1 MSNQP
6 SNIPVHAFHS
16 NLPPHHFDDNGV
28 PFVTTYAHQ
37 KVRKLVESVLSI
49 KLSEHLF
56 EGTSQDDMDVRNG
69 VDEDDED
76 VDDEEDENPHDI
88 KDTETLH
95 AIVRKCVRL
104 QAQFSTVENLKYS
117 GSLTTNELSEMVIGL
132 LRLVTC
138 SISSNPVQLHYE
150 NAGYVYNFS
159 EQDIN
164 IESEFRAKDI
174 TELNQDLRR
183 PFALPSPAREALL
196 AVLINIL
203 SNKGPLRKISNL
215 SIYTDD
221 VEKKE
226 RSLMVLHWKVL
237 LRLLLRTA
245 PYLDEKC
252 SSGISVD
259 SSSRQA
265 TILRRTVQLIR
276 SSRHF
281 FDQGLIPGSPVDG
294 TAEAI
299 WGMVQTDALFHSHT
313 HACYRASIILYLF
326 HPSRCSS
333 QYYSRVL
340 TQWWECW
347 TNIDRCPE
355 FEFLWLALFCRARK
369 FDDSFDWTR
378 IRQRLLTNAQYWLQL
393 PIGGTAMDKSFPHV
407 SSPRSRSCPPKL
419 KVFVG
424 ASSSYEEG
432 IDFVAKVAKLLI
444 AGLGSGE
451 ISGDQNISAG
461 TQDVLRFLYYVTPY
475 FNPSNLGSW
484 TFTLG
489 AFLHYLCYELCAR
502 IGSSVGLQTVAQ
514 QYPEVAEAYISLQP
528 NPCRTI
534 PPHEIVLLLHTLL
547 PLCQQAMYSKNGHV
561 GRAGEASMLYLVQ
574 LDPDHT
580 TPAFVD
586 FAMRALDISAVN
598 LSHQAPS
605 ALSALTRLVHPSLR
619 SGALLVRLPSILRL
633 SLAGIDV
640 NDQNK
645 TLRTLI
651 FYRSLTSWVPVGG
664 NPENWPT
671 LDVHDKSACAGTY
684 RMGKDL
690 YKKLEMAR
698 RSPAYIEAIEKLPE
712 SSLLKQGLA
721 VEGEDIH
728 ELVVTEAMSA
738 MSDWALEFLERV
750 FGLLRASGEREK
762 TAKTT
767 SGVASRHSS
776 ADVHTARNYSR
787 VLKET
792 LVQLFAAMD
801 DEVHNVAT
809 RTVCN
814 FLRDESHPAAAK
826 DASLLCQAVAA
837 ARKDTKTNEI
847 SSPGLDSLVNVLTDD
862 LPRHSAKTLVYRM
875 RCLAGAVRL
884 AGPGVSRHRERISAA
899 IDFALASP
907 DRHLFKTGCK
917 LLRHT
922 LSTLSESYPVSSDCC
937 PRAFSTNEV
946 TPSLGRSAQLDGDQ
960 VLWYVPD
967 KICVDFAHELLKKN
981 ILNRLDELCC
991 DAGLSEKGERR
1002 STLLNSIEVNELRR
1016 CLRVVRYSIRGGA
1029 SFLLDNDYLGGKSSE
1044 SVPYEEACHRLLA
1057 EATEEIR
1064 SSILSIRV
1072 RISSFLVVL
1081 SAVLACD
1088 TFFPDAIQ
1096 ALPDDVY
1103 KKSLPGIT
1111 ADPKVCK
1118 ETCLIALLLLTR
1130 RGASFRSQEARTIW
1144 KAQKQLAADFFL
1156 SAHVDQ
1162 MGKILQFAS
1171 LYSSDGAVFYKD
1183 GEDAG
1188 KTIPRRLLVGRVQ
1201 LYHDSLQRNASFE
1214 VPRRLRRSHQSSSSP
1229 RSILF
1234 SVKNSLPETLEY
1246 LEELL
1251 SVTDNRPL
1259 DTYEGIV
1266 DGLCALCCH
1275 SNTQV
1280 RASAVGV
1287 MDYAV
1292 TRFAWLVASRVP
1304 RLLSAIALND
1314 GQINGKF
1321 GFPSCS
1327 MLVTKVNNQ
1336 GKRKRLADAIKGV
1349 CSILALGRSL
1359 KQLLSTEFM
1368 RFRLA
1373 QTICGTDR
1381 LISLLPAEEVQKIVH
1396 YLQVVFS
1403 PYRSKIYYLPRVTDA
1418 DKDAYFNSL
1427 SFANDILAEKKVEC
1441 INGDAESVAV
1451 HWRKLLLGGWFLLTL
1466 VDEDERNIAVGEQY
1480 TRTWETCFR
1489 IIETETAQ
1497 PLQRVA
1503 LGLLGRLV
1511 SITVRSHPTDAQI
1524 LSKKLASEA
1533 FIRALGQ
1540 ALVFD
1545 HREDTSV
1552 AGGYDA
1558 QWSAGVE
1565 DILRDASRNIAL
1577 KNLFPFQRTSQS
1589 MGSFKVSHSQLV
1601 ESVLAAVDT
1610 DIAANA
1616 IKCLLQAAKGMVEA
1630 PPNEDQKN
1638 QQVTSAEIYAGICGY
1653 LVRALGDNRTHWE
1666 SLLLPY
1672 LDDVVAKI
1680 PFVLSAA
1687 YFDAL
1692 RYALQF
1698 ANPGSFLVL
1707 TEWLVE
1713 KIFSTLW
1720 EPQTGLDAQRLLITN
1735 TAAGTE
1741 GFTIQSK
1748 WLYLL
1753 SAVLI
1758 EMDDSEFDGS
1768 LCASSWYSSQLT
1780 ELSPMDM
1787 DPSETALETSWAL
1800 VIEKLLPKLTAALG
1814 HPFDTCRDHIARC
1827 LFRICYCHRKRAR
1840 VDASRAANRLTN
1852 LTSQD
1857 GQAESIIKQ
1866 RDPGAIIVGKLA
1878 TLRSYEGWSF
1888 QDRHNALSTARR
1900 FISYCVNLG
1909 EAKFEYSEYVIPLL
1923 PMAFEALG
1931 LSMEDE
1937 LADSN
1942 DTSEENAAKRALEAE
1957 VVKVFRFAI
1966 AEVSVTAVISY
1977 GRDQDFGRV
1986 LDAVDAAR
1994 QHDKWQIRHA
2004 SANFIRCFQGAHKFL
2019 FSGEQSARTMKIVTD
2034 LLADERREVSSAAMA
2049 ALTGILASMRE
2060 ADVAELVDK
2069 YATLAARSIIKR
2081 AKKGAPKIDF
2091 ESLDEM
2097 TKANGMRRARNQ
2109 QNSVYFLCAAIM
2121 SQPYETV
2128 PFVPV
2133 AIAAISKHS
2142 FERNA
2147 PLGVRDTVKK
2157 CCAEYKRT
2165 HMSDNWELQRRVFSQ
2180 EQLEALE
2187 DVVSSPHYY
2196 A

>member
-1 MSNQP
+1 M
-6 SNIPVHAFHS
+6 IHAYQS
-16 NLPPHHFDDNGV
+16 NLPPHHFDDQGI
-28 PFVTTYAHQ
+28 PFVTTYAAM
-37 KVRKLVESVLSI
+37 KARKFVESVLSI
-49 KLSEHLF
+49 ELKERLF
-56 EGTSQDDMDVRNG
+56 EGTTVIE
-69 VDEDDED
+69 EDDD
-76 VDDEEDENPHDI
+76 VVDDDEDENPHALDS
-88 KDTETLH
+88 KETLQ
-95 AIVRKCVRL
+95 AVIRQCLRL
-104 QAQFSTVENLKYS
+104 QAQFTTVENLKYS
-117 GSLTTNELSEMVIGL
+117 GRWTTAELCQMILHL
-132 LRLVTC
+132 LKLVTC
-138 SISSNPVQLHYE
+138 TISDQPTVQLHYE
-150 NAGYVYNFS
+150 TVGYVYHFA
-159 EQDIN
+159 QDN
-164 IESEFRAKDI
+164 REDFAGTAKDSRGLQQ
-174 TELNQDLRR
+174 ELQR

-196 AVLINIL
+196 AVMINLL
-203 SNKGPLRKISNL
+203 SNKGPLRKVSNL
-215 SIYTDD
+215 SLYTDD
-221 VEKKE
+221 ETQS
-226 RSLMVLHWKVL
+226 RSLLIVHWKVL

-252 SSGISVD
+252 HASVPVD
-259 SSSRQA
+259 ASSRQA
-265 TILRRTVQLIR
+265 TVLRRTVQLIR

-281 FDQGLIPGSPVDG
+281 FDQGLIPGTPLDA
-294 TAEAI
+294 TAEAV
-299 WGMVQTDALFHSHT
+299 WSMVQTDALFHSHT
-313 HACYRASIILYLF
+313 HACYRASILLYLF
-326 HPSRCSS
+326 HPSRCSAA
-333 QYYSRVL
+333 YYHRVL
-340 TQWWECW
+340 PLWWECW

-369 FDDSFDWTR
+369 FVHDTYDWTQL
-378 IRQRLLTNAQYWLQL
+378 RQRLLTNAQYWLQL

-407 SSPRSRSCPPKL
+407 SNPRSRSCPPKL

-444 AGLGSGE
+444 AGLGSGMTDD
-451 ISGDQNISAG
+451 SNLSAG
-461 TQDVLRFLYYVTPY
+461 THDVLRFLYYVTPY
-475 FNPSNLGSW
+475 FHPSNLGSW

-502 IGSSVGLQTVAQ
+502 VGSSVGLQSVARQ
-514 QYPEVAEAYISLQP
+514 HPSVAAAYLQLQP
-528 NPCRTI
+528 NLCQPI
-534 PPHEIVLLLHTLL
+534 PPHEMVLLMHTLL

-580 TPAFVD
+580 IPAFVD

-605 ALSALTRLVHPSLR
+605 ALSALTRLVHPALR
-619 SGALLVRLPSILRL
+619 SGTLLMRLPSILRL

-664 NPENWPT
+664 SPEQWPT
-671 LDVHDKSACAGTY
+671 LDGSALCAGTFC
-684 RMGKDL
+684 MGKDL
-690 YKKLEMAR
+690 HMVLETTR
-698 RSPAYIEAIEKLPE
+698 KSPEYMKAIANLPE
-712 SSLLKQGLA
+712 SSLMKQGLA
-721 VEGEDIH
+721 AEGEDLH
-728 ELVVTEAMSA
+728 DLVVTEAMSA
-738 MSDWALEFLERV
+738 MSDWALEFLDRV

-792 LVQLFAAMD
+792 LMQLFAAMD
-801 DEVHNVAT
+801 YEVHSIAT

-814 FLRDESHPAAAK
+814 FLQDESHPAAAK

-837 ARKDTKTNEI
+837 ARKDINSHKI
-847 SSPGLDSLVNVLTDD
+847 SSPGLDSLIEVLTDE
-862 LPRHSAKTLVYRM
+862 LPRHSTKTLVYRI

-884 AGPGVSRHRERISAA
+884 AGPGVSRHRDRITAA

-922 LSTLSESYPVSSDCC
+922 LSTLSESYPISSDCC
-937 PRAFSTNEV
+937 PRAFSTDEG
-946 TPSLGRSAQLDGDQ
+946 TRSLGRSAQLNGDM
-960 VLWYVPD
+960 VSWYVPD
-967 KICVDFAHELLKKN
+967 KMCVDFAHELLKKN
-981 ILNRLDELCC
+981 VLNRLDVLCSNS
-991 DAGLSEKGERR
+991 GQGVNGERR
-1002 STLLNSIEVNELRR
+1002 SALLNMIEVNDVRR
-1016 CLRVVRYSIRGGA
+1016 CLRVVRYCIRGGA
-1029 SFLLDNDYLGGKSSE
+1029 SLLLDNDPSE
-1044 SVPYEEACHRLLA
+1044 NKTDEFVPYEEACHRLLA
-1057 EATEEIR
+1057 EATDTIR
-1064 SSILSIRV
+1064 KSILSIRV

-1088 TFFPDAIQ
+1088 TFFPDAVQ
-1096 ALPDDVY
+1096 TLPDEVY
-1103 KKSLPGIT
+1103 KKSLPVI
-1111 ADPKVCK
+1111 ASDPKVCK

-1130 RGASFRSQEARTIW
+1130 RGASFRSQEAKTIW
-1144 KAQKQLAADFFL
+1144 KAQKQLAADFLL

-1162 MGKILQFAS
+1162 IGKILQFAS
-1171 LYSSDGAVFYKD
+1171 LYNDDGAVFYKD

-1214 VPRRLRRSHQSSSSP
+1214 VPRRLRRSHRSCSSP

-1234 SVKNSLPETLEY
+1234 SMKNSLPETLQY
-1246 LEELL
+1246 LEDLL
-1251 SVTDNRPL
+1251 CLSGNRPL

-1304 RLLSAIALND
+1304 RLLTAISLND
-1314 GQINGKF
+1314 AQLNGKF

-1327 MLVTKVNNQ
+1327 MLVSKVNNQ
-1336 GKRKRLADAIKGV
+1336 GKRKRLAEAIKGV

-1359 KQLLSTEFM
+1359 KQLLATESM
-1368 RFRLA
+1368 RLQLA

-1381 LISLLPAEEVQKIVH
+1381 LVSLLPAEEVQKIVH

-1418 DKDAYFNSL
+1418 DKDAYLKSM
-1427 SFANDILAEKKVEC
+1427 SFANDILAEKKVEGT
-1441 INGDAESVAV
+1441 NGDAESVAV

-1466 VDEDERNIAVGEQY
+1466 VDEDQRSSFVNEQY
-1480 TRTWETCFR
+1480 TRTWDTCFR
-1489 IIETETAQ
+1489 IVETETAQ

-1511 SITVRSHPTDAQI
+1511 SIAGKSHQADARI
-1524 LSKKLASEA
+1524 LSEKLSSES
-1533 FIRALGQ
+1533 FIRAFGQ

-1565 DILRDASRNIAL
+1565 DILRDASRNVAL

-1601 ESVLAAVDT
+1601 ESVLAAVNKDM
-1610 DIAANA
+1610 AAEA
-1616 IKCLLQAAKGMVEA
+1616 VKGLLQAAKEMVEA

-1638 QQVTSAEIYAGICGY
+1638 QQVTSAEVFAGICGY
-1653 LVRALGDNRTHWE
+1653 IVRSPGDNRTQWV

-1698 ANPGSFLVL
+1698 ANTGSFIVL
-1707 TEWLVE
+1707 TEWLVD
-1713 KIFSTLW
+1713 KILSTLW
-1720 EPQTGLDAQRLLITN
+1720 EPQTGLDLEGIALSIT
-1735 TAAGTE
+1735 TAGTE

-1753 SAVLI
+1753 SSVLI
-1758 EMDDSEFDGS
+1758 EMDDSEIDGS
-1768 LCASSWYSSQLT
+1768 LSASSWYSSQLT
-1780 ELSPMDM
+1780 DLSAMDV
-1787 DPSETALETSWAL
+1787 DLSATDLENSWDL
-1800 VIEKLLPKLTAALG
+1800 VIDKLLPKLTSALG

-1827 LFRICYCHRKRAR
+1827 LFRICYCHRKQAR
-1840 VDASRAANRLTN
+1840 VDASRSANRLTYF
-1852 LTSQD
+1852 TRTD
-1857 GQAESIIKQ
+1857 GPADVTTKQ
-1866 RDPGAIIVGKLA
+1866 RDPGSIIVDKLA
-1878 TLRSYEGWSF
+1878 SLRSSEGWSF
-1888 QDRHNALSTARR
+1888 QDRQNALSTARR

-1909 EAKFEYSEYVIPLL
+1909 EAKFEYSDYVIPLL
-1923 PMAFEALG
+1923 PMAFEALR
-1931 LSMEDE
+1931 SSIEDDA
-1937 LADSN
+1937 ADLN

-1966 AEVSVTAVISY
+1966 AEVSVTSVISY
-1977 GRDQDFGRV
+1977 GRNQDFDRV

-2019 FSGEQSARTMKIVTD
+2019 FSEEQSARTMKIVTD
-2034 LLADERREVSSAAMA
+2034 LLADDRREVSSAAMA
-2049 ALTGILASMRE
+2049 ALTGILASMNE
-2060 ADVAELVDK
+2060 ADVAVLVDK
-2069 YATLAARSIIKR
+2069 YAALASKSIIKR
-2081 AKKGAPKIDF
+2081 AKKGAPKISF
-2091 ESLDEM
+2091 ESLDEQG
-2097 TKANGMRRARNQ
+2097 KANEMKRARNQ
-2109 QNSVYFLCAAIM
+2109 QNAVYFLCAAIL

-2165 HMSDNWELQRRVFSQ
+2165 HMSDNWEWQRRVFTQ